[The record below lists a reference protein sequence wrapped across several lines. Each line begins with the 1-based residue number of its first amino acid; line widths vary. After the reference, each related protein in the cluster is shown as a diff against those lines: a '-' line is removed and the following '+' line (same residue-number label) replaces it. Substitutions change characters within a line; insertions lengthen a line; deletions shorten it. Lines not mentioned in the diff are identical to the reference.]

1 MKYFTD
7 ELWSKYNSD
16 ISEERKQADIEWKQ
30 NSDAYYKVF
39 ESIKERIT

>member
-1 MKYFTD
+1 LSAYIPFA
-7 ELWSKYNSD
+7 
-16 ISEERKQADIEWKQ
+16 IVKQVSSYLFEWKQ